1 MGLYRSELERF
12 GALALLPTG
21 LVVDPG
27 IHALGWSRQQAIS
40 WVMAKQA
47 GFSADDAAA
56 YVDRIAVCP
65 GQMLSYGFGEL
76 EILRIRREAETAL
89 GARFELAAFHE
100 RVLANGGITLPMLR
114 EVVSRWVAARQR
126 AP

>member
-1 MGLYRSELERF
+1 MGLYRSDLERF
-12 GALALLPTG
+12 GAFALLPTG

-27 IHALGWSRQQAIS
+27 IHALGWTRQRAID

-56 YVDRIAVCP
+56 YVDRIAVFP
-65 GQMLSYGFGEL
+65 GLMLSYGFGEL
-76 EILRIRREAETAL
+76 EITRIRQQAEVAL
-89 GARFELAAFHE
+89 GPKFELQAFHD

-114 EVVSRWVAARQR
+114 EVIRRWVAAQL
-126 AP
+126 PQ